1 MAPAHD
7 EGSGALAVPTP
18 LVRASSLGTGGR
30 TVYLKNETVLP
41 TGTFKVRGALHALEA
56 RLARG
61 PIREVIAASTGN
73 HGAAVAWAARS
84 ADVACTV
91 FVPRHPN
98 PVKAARIGALGAQ
111 LIERGAD
118 LSAAIESAYEYA
130 EKGGGFFLHD
140 AADPDVPAGT
150 AQIGAEIL
158 VQQPAVDRIYV
169 PMGDTA
175 LIRGVASSAKKGKP
189 SVRIIGVV
197 AANAP
202 AYLLSWR
209 DGSVVETPGADT
221 IADGL
226 AVRSPL
232 APNVTAIRGLV
243 DEVHSVTEQDML
255 EAIRH
260 LYVEEGIVAEPAGAA
275 ATAAFMKDGSLSP
288 VNVLLVTGR
297 NIAHDVATR
306 AGIPD
311 ESLTI

>member
-1 MAPAHD
+1 MAPEPD
-7 EGSGALAVPTP
+7 DGSGTIALPTP

-30 TVYLKNETVLP
+30 SVYLKNETVLP
-41 TGTFKVRGALHALEA
+41 TGTFKVRGALHALQA
-56 RLARG
+56 TLARG

-84 ADVACTV
+84 EDIACTV
-91 FVPRHPN
+91 FVPHHPN
-98 PVKAARIGALGAQ
+98 PVKAARIRALGAK
-111 LIERGAD
+111 LIERGTD

-130 EKGGGFFLHD
+130 ENGGGFFLHD
-140 AADPDVPAGT
+140 ATNPDVPAGT
-150 AQIGAEIL
+150 AQIGAEI
-158 VQQPAVDRIYV
+158 VAQQPAVDRIYV

-175 LIRGVASSAKKGKP
+175 LIRGVASSAKKNKP

-209 DGSVVETPGADT
+209 DGRVVETPGADT

-232 APNVTAIRGLV
+232 VPNVRAIRAFV

-255 EAIRH
+255 DAIRH
-260 LYVEEGIVAEPAGAA
+260 LHLEEGIVAEPAGAA
-275 ATAAFMKDGSLSP
+275 ATAAFMRDGSQAP
-288 VNVLLVTGR
+288 VTVLLVTGR
-297 NIAHDVATR
+297 NIAPDVATR
-306 AGIPD
+306 AGVLAKVPV
-311 ESLTI
+311 